1 MKWEQFV
8 EINVFFFKS
17 GQLEE
22 VCGRTNSYTHAPID
36 TKLYI
41 PGTITIIAKTK
52 YI

>member
-1 MKWEQFV
+1 MKKKQFV
-8 EINVFFFKS
+8 EINVYFKS